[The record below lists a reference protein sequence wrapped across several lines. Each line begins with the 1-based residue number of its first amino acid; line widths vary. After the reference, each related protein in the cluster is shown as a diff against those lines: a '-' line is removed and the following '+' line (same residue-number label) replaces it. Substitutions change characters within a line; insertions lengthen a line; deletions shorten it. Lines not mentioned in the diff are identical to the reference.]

1 MLSGTLVPSGDFF
14 RLLPLSLKMDGFG
27 IPFLNGGW
35 HGVHRHDL
43 SHEGGRYPCREVS
56 DKDIGIFDIGSGDV
70 ILEFRDVLVQGR
82 RVGSVLFEDH
92 SFGCEPGDSSS
103 GDIPLFKVL
112 VEFGNEAHIGP

>member
-1 MLSGTLVPSGDFF
+1 MLSGTLVSSGDFF
-14 RLLPLSLKMDGFG
+14 CSLPLSLEMDGFG

-35 HGVHRHDL
+35 HSVHRHDS

-112 VEFGNEAHIGP
+112 VEFGNEVHIGP